1 MRYAEAARLLVG
13 YWIGGRVM
21 QELALAD
28 MVVLF
33 GIGLASAMVA
43 VAALSIRG
51 RGPTG
56 DRAGQGGSEP
66 AGPVLLFHAGELS
79 DASADIR
86 TLFGVGAA
94 ELTWKLLHEALVA
107 SYPSFPSSPDVL
119 PDRGRVV
126 VPAREGLGI
135 GSLLVECFGDTTR
148 VVLSPDSLSPDSGL
162 AEELGELRE
171 VIEAMSFPA
180 WRTSPQGNV
189 TWHNGA
195 YAKLVRKVRGR
206 DADLA
211 RPLFDPTGMRIP
223 AGRKTRLS
231 IDIAGRDNKLWYDV
245 TRIEQASGE
254 LFFAADANAVVD
266 AEIAQRNFVQTLAKT
281 FAQLSIG
288 LAIFDRNRQLA
299 LFNPALI
306 DLTSLPADFLSARP
320 TLPSFFD
327 RLRDLRMMPEPKDY
341 RGWRQQM
348 ADLLAA
354 VADGRYQ
361 ETWTLPSGSVYS
373 VSGRPHPDGAVA
385 FLFEDITA
393 EITLTR
399 RFRSE
404 LELGQAVLDD
414 LDDAIAVFSSEGT
427 LALSNRSFH
436 RLWGMDPDRSFAQT
450 TILDA
455 TRIWQDRCV
464 PTPLWGELR
473 DFIARREHRVEW
485 SGRVALRSGEALD
498 CLVSPI
504 QNGATM
510 VRFCRDGNG
519 VRHGTRPP
527 PLPEE
532 APEQTPA

>member
-1 MRYAEAARLLVG
+1 
-13 YWIGGRVM
+13 M

-43 VAALSIRG
+43 IAALSVRG
-51 RGPTG
+51 RGRTG
-56 DRAGQGGSEP
+56 RRMARDRPEP
-66 AGPVLLFHAGELS
+66 SGPVLLFEAGEIS

-86 TLFGVGAA
+86 ALFGVGPA
-94 ELTWKLLHEALVA
+94 ELNWKRLRETLAV
-107 SYPSFPSSPDVL
+107 SYPSFPPSPDAL
-119 PDRGRVV
+119 PDRGRIAVA
-126 VPAREGLGI
+126 AREGLGA
-135 GSLLVECFGDTTR
+135 GELLVERFGDTTR
-148 VVLSPDSLSPDSGL
+148 VVLSPDSLGSDSGL
-162 AEELGELRE
+162 AEELSELRE

-180 WRTSPQGNV
+180 WRTSPQGKV
-189 TWHNGA
+189 TWHNAA

-211 RPLFDPTGMRIP
+211 RPLFDPARERMP
-223 AGRKTRLS
+223 AGRRTRLS
-231 IDIAGRDNKLWYDV
+231 IDIAGRDHKLWYDV
-245 TRIEQASGE
+245 TRIEQTSGE

-341 RGWRQQM
+341 RSWRQHM

-354 VADGRYQ
+354 AADGRYQ

-404 LELGQAVLDD
+404 QELGQAVLDE

-427 LALSNRSFH
+427 LTLSNRSFH
-436 RLWGMDPDRSFAQT
+436 RIWGMDPDRSFAQT

-455 TRIWQDRCV
+455 TRIWQDRSV

-473 DFIARREHRVEW
+473 DFIARREQRVEW
-485 SGRVALRSGEALD
+485 SGRIALRSGEALD
-498 CLVSPI
+498 CLVSPL
-504 QNGATM
+504 QSGATM
-510 VRFCRDGNG
+510 VRFSGQGNG
-519 VRHGTRPP
+519 AHPRVRHP

-532 APEQTPA
+532 ASA

>member
-1 MRYAEAARLLVG
+1 MLETSLANMLVLL
-13 YWIGGRVM
+13 
-21 QELALAD
+21 A
-28 MVVLF
+28 
-33 GIGLASAMVA
+33 IGLVSAMVA
-43 VAALSIRG
+43 ISVLTFR
-51 RGPTG
+51 
-56 DRAGQGGSEP
+56 GQGRADGRPDHGRIEP
-66 AGPVLLFHAGELS
+66 AGPVLLFEAGEIC

-86 TLFGVGAA
+86 ALFGVDP
-94 ELTWKLLHEALVA
+94 TDFSWQRLHEILSA
-107 SYPSFPSSPDVL
+107 SYPSFPTSPDSV
-119 PDRGRVV
+119 PEGGRVSV
-126 VPAREGLGI
+126 TARDGTCRGD
-135 GSLLVECFGDTTR
+135 LLVERFGETAR
-148 VVLSPDSLSPDSGL
+148 VVLSPDSLRPATGI
-162 AEELGELRE
+162 AEELSELRE

-180 WRTSPQGNV
+180 WRISPQGRV
-189 TWHNGA
+189 IWHNAA
-195 YAKLVRKVRGR
+195 YARLVHKARGHE
-206 DADLA
+206 ADLA
-211 RPLFDPTGMRIP
+211 RPLFDPTRERIP
-223 AGRKTRLS
+223 KGRRIRLS
-231 IDIAGRDNKLWYDV
+231 VEVAGRDQKLWYDV
-245 TRIEQASGE
+245 TRIEQASGA
-254 LFFAADANAVVD
+254 LFFATDANAVVD

-327 RLRDLRMMPEPKDY
+327 RLRDLRMMPEPKNY
-341 RGWRQQM
+341 QGWRQHM

-354 VADGRYQ
+354 AADGRYQ

-427 LALSNRSFH
+427 LTLSNESFL
-436 RLWGMDPDRSFAQT
+436 RTWGMDPDHSFAQV

-455 TRIWQDRCV
+455 TRIWQERSA
-464 PTPLWGELR
+464 PTPIWGEIR
-473 DFIARREHRVEW
+473 DFVARRDQRAKW
-485 SGRVALRSGEALD
+485 SGRIMLRTGGSLD
-498 CLVSPI
+498 CFVSPL

-510 VRFCRDGNG
+510 VRFCNSAEPS
-519 VRHGTRPP
+519 RPLTG
-527 PLPEE
+527 LP
-532 APEQTPA
+532 APAGRVEV